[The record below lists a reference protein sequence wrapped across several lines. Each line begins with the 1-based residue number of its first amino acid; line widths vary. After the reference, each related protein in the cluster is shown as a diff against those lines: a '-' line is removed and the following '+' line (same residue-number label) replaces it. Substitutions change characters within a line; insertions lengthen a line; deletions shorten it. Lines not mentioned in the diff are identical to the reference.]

1 MTASPLELPTIDDS
15 LVRPND
21 MSAAEADGTH
31 SFVASTYSPENNAL
45 YDGMSRKGVRVVT
58 FAPILRNR
66 VFPLAD
72 VVAFLSDLGAWG
84 MGTPVE
90 LEFAASLTPPP
101 GERRTFAVL
110 QMRPMVLSRET
121 DEMSV
126 DDEDAD
132 ALVCRSSQILGHGV
146 EREIHDLLVVDTH
159 RFERSNSREVAQ
171 EVAKLNAELLAEGR
185 GYVLIGPGRW
195 GTNDP
200 WLGIPVRYENISG
213 ARVIVEAEF
222 RDMSVDPS
230 QGSHFFQ
237 NITSFQV
244 GYFTVTN
251 RARDS
256 FVDWDWL
263 DGVVPLRSGKFVR
276 HLRFDEPVIVRMN
289 GHQRRGVIL
298 KPAR

>member
-1 MTASPLELPTIDDS
+1 MSEGDEDD
-15 LVRPND
+15 
-21 MSAAEADGTH
+21 
-31 SFVASTYSPENNAL
+31 
-45 YDGMSRKGVRVVT
+45 
-58 FAPILRNR
+58 
-66 VFPLAD
+66 
-72 VVAFLSDLGAWG
+72 
-84 MGTPVE
+84 
-90 LEFAASLTPPP
+90 ASLI
-101 GERRTFAVL
+101 
-110 QMRPMVLSRET
+110 
-121 DEMSV
+121 
-126 DDEDAD
+126 
-132 ALVCRSSQILGHGV
+132 CRSGQILGHGV
-146 EREIHDLLVVDTH
+146 ERDIRDILFVDTN
-159 RFERSNSREVAQ
+159 RFERANSREVAQ
-171 EVAKLNAELLAEGR
+171 EVAKLNAELLAEER

-263 DGVVPLRSGKFVR
+263 VSVKPKKSGGFVR
-276 HLRFDEPVIVRMN
+276 HLRFENPVIVRMN
-289 GHQRRGVIL
+289 GHQRRGMIL
-298 KPAR
+298 KPEG